1 MYEKLRVNS
10 EEFCVVS
17 QNLYVFIR
25 VLFRVIP
32 YDNVAFV
39 IILQMNFGT
48 VAGRIVLKWIV
59 SQVAQCKEL

>member
-1 MYEKLRVNS
+1 MFMYEKLRVNS

-39 IILQMNFGT
+39 IILPMNFGT
-48 VAGRIVLKWIV
+48 VAGRIV
-59 SQVAQCKEL
+59 